1 MTGAMLLGE
10 ADFIHAAKPW
20 RRRLGG
26 NPFTVLPYAVSCC
39 VAFRRHAAGFE
50 PRYQKLAQIASK
62 MNGAFGELGLR
73 FVPETPHC
81 CQTHCYLRGSAAALD
96 AARDA
101 VEASLGLR
109 VYERLRG
116 IACGDGGS
124 ECYFEWTL
132 GPSHL
137 ELEDE
142 VWLTAWSAF
151 FHAVA
156 EAEQAGSTP

>member
-81 CQTHCYLRGSAAALD
+81 CHPLLPS
-96 AARDA
+96 
-101 VEASLGLR
+101 
-109 VYERLRG
+109 RLRG
-116 IACGDGGS
+116 GTRRRTRCSRGVPRPSGIRAPTRDRVRRRRQRV
-124 ECYFEWTL
+124 L
-132 GPSHL
+132 LRMDAGPL
-137 ELEDE
+137 APGAQ
-142 VWLTAWSAF
+142 V
-151 FHAVA
+151 
-156 EAEQAGSTP
+156 